1 MRRTRLPLTAFLA
14 TLFLALPSV
23 VPSATT
29 CVEMPPLKPLHRIC
43 GVVFFPSGD
52 RIANAT
58 VSVLEGDKEIAA
70 KKTDDDG
77 KFSFDQLKAGHYEL
91 RIRVDGVPGIA
102 STKVVLTRVNI
113 KSKQE
118 IAVNIFLRI
127 ANCSSFSLVDTKK
140 FEVGVNPNNS
150 E

>member
-1 MRRTRLPLTAFLA
+1 MRRVHVLSVFLPVLLLT
-14 TLFLALPSV
+14 PPRP

-29 CVEMPPLKPLHRIC
+29 CVGTEPLKPLHRLC

-52 RIANAT
+52 RIAKAT
-58 VSVLEGDKEIAA
+58 VSVLEEDKEIAV
-70 KKTDDDG
+70 KKTDGDG

-91 RIRVDGVPGIA
+91 RISVDGVPGIA
-102 STKVVLTRVNI
+102 GTKVVLTRPNT

-118 IAVNIFLRI
+118 IAVNIFLGI

-140 FEVGVNPNNS
+140 FEAGLNPSNS

>member
-1 MRRTRLPLTAFLA
+1 
-14 TLFLALPSV
+14 
-23 VPSATT
+23 
-29 CVEMPPLKPLHRIC
+29 MPPLKPLHRIC

>member
-1 MRRTRLPLTAFLA
+1 MRRVYVLSVFLPVLLLT
-14 TLFLALPSV
+14 PPRP
-23 VPSATT
+23 VPSSTT
-29 CVEMPPLKPLHRIC
+29 CVGTEPLKPLHRLC
-43 GVVFFPSGD
+43 GVVFFPSGN

-58 VSVLEGDKEIAA
+58 VSVLEEAKEIAV
-70 KKTDDDG
+70 KKTDGDG
-77 KFSFDQLKAGHYEL
+77 KFSFDQVKAGHYEL

-102 STKVVLTRVNI
+102 GTKVVLTRPNT

-118 IAVNIFLRI
+118 IAVNIFLGI

-140 FEVGVNPNNS
+140 FEAGLNPSNS